1 MANTSHVKSK
11 FLNKQKDEQVQID
24 SINLLDDSVDNIFEE
39 INMSQEIK
47 NDPKNKVR
55 KKYVEIR
62 RSPEREEAI
71 DMQKEINSNNVRTIS
86 ISRANTQNKNL

>member
-1 MANTSHVKSK
+1 
-11 FLNKQKDEQVQID
+11 
-24 SINLLDDSVDNIFEE
+24 VDNIFEE

-55 KKYVEIR
+55 KKYAEIR

-71 DMQKEINSNNVRTIS
+71 DM
-86 ISRANTQNKNL
+86 